1 MYSKQQQPKMERE
14 MKYF

>member
-1 MYSKQQQPKMERE
+1 MYSKQQQPKMARE